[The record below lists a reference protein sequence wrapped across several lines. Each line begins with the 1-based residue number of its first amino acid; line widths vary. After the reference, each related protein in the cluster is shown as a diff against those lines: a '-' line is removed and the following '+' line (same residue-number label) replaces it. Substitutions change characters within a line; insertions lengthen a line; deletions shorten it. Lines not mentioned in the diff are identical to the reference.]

1 MSVRDAVATRAGHA
15 LGVDVATLKRFV
27 GYGLVGATG
36 IGVDLAVVQGTRL
49 LGAHWLLAVALAYQT
64 AMTWNFALQRRFVW
78 HSTGSVVREY
88 IRYFAVDVGAF
99 GVRAAVVWATID
111 LSNPW
116 DAMPYVPA
124 PIDPAVPA
132 SLLGIACAV
141 VVGFAGAETLVF
153 GEVRE

>member
-64 AMTWNFALQRRFVW
+64 AMTWNFALQRR
-78 HSTGSVVREY
+78 
-88 IRYFAVDVGAF
+88 YFAVDVGAF